1 MSLDGPIRRILANGG
16 GGTAKSASPASSVNA
31 DPCPSPEIF
40 AAYYEHSLDPEE
52 TERYDAHI
60 ASCAT
65 CRATLAGVARAAVGD
80 DVALIAEERG
90 SRWNWRRIGLW
101 LVPAAAAAC
110 VVFLALSLHQ
120 RSSATREQ
128 ASAVAELRS
137 APAPSSEPFPTAPP
151 PPPASASQPSAVPE
165 AAPAPDRKSR
175 EPVAALKMPEMP
187 KRSAPAPVPPALSAS
202 ANAAESADAASAT
215 VEVAPS
221 DAAPA
226 PPQGQRDAR
235 QKSMQSFSANSAMAL
250 AKKPKAAAPPQDAP
264 AKQAK
269 DHLTISAPDSSIT
282 WTIHTNHV
290 QYTENGTPAPVQ
302 DFLPTN
308 SAIAAGSAP
317 GGKTCWLVGSGG
329 AVVRTTDGRNWLAA
343 TPPTSADL
351 TAITAQNARS
361 ATVTTADGKTYST
374 TDGGSTWKSGQ

>member
-1 MSLDGPIRRILANGG
+1 MSLDGPIRRILASG
-16 GGTAKSASPASSVNA
+16 GGTAKSASPVDAG
-31 DPCPSPEIF
+31 PCPSPEIF

-60 ASCAT
+60 ASCAA
-65 CRATLAGVARAAVGD
+65 CRATLAGVARASLGD
-80 DVALIAEERG
+80 NDAIASDEHRV
-90 SRWNWRRIGLW
+90 SRWNWRRVGLW
-101 LVPAAAAAC
+101 LVPAAAATCA
-110 VVFLALSLHQ
+110 VFIGLALHQ
-120 RSSATREQ
+120 RSSATHEQ
-128 ASAVAELRS
+128 SAAVAELRS
-137 APAPSSEPFPTAPP
+137 APAPSSEPLPAPP
-151 PPPASASQPSAVPE
+151 PTIASDAVIAPDSAR
-165 AAPAPDRKSR
+165 ALDRKSR
-175 EPVAALKMPEMP
+175 QPVAALKMPMAP
-187 KRSAPAPVPPALSAS
+187 KPSAPAPVPPLLSAP
-202 ANAAESADAASAT
+202 AIVAGSADAASAT

-221 DAAPA
+221 GAAPA
-226 PPQGQRDAR
+226 PPRAQRDAR
-235 QKSMQSFSANSAMAL
+235 QQSMQSFSANSTMAL
-250 AKKPKAAAPPQDAP
+250 AKKPKAAAPPQASE

-269 DHLTISAPDSSIT
+269 DHLVVTAPDSTIT

-290 QYTENGTPAPVQ
+290 QYTENGTPSPVQ

-361 ATVTTADGKTYST
+361 ATVTSADGKTYST
-374 TDGGSTWKSGQ
+374 TDGGSTWKPGK

>member
-1 MSLDGPIRRILANGG
+1 VMAQEHHISLDGPIRRTLASNGSG
-16 GGTAKSASPASSVNA
+16 AKSASA

-60 ASCAT
+60 ASCAA
-65 CRATLAGVARAAVGD
+65 CRATLAGVARASLGEPK
-80 DVALIAEERG
+80 ALEADQHRE

-110 VVFLALSLHQ
+110 AVFIALTLHQ
-120 RSSATREQ
+120 RSSATHEQ
-128 ASAVAELRS
+128 AAEVAQLRS
-137 APAPSSEPFPTAPP
+137 VPAPSSEPLPAPP
-151 PPPASASQPSAVPE
+151 PSSIASDAAV
-165 AAPAPDRKSR
+165 APDATRAPERKSR
-175 EPVAALKMPEMP
+175 EALPTLKMPMAP
-187 KRSAPAPVPPALSAS
+187 KSAAPAPVPPALSAS
-202 ANAAESADAASAT
+202 TNAAESADAASAT

-226 PPQGQRDAR
+226 PSRAQRDAR
-235 QKSMQSFSANSAMAL
+235 QQSLQSFSAGSAMAL
-250 AKKPKAAAPPQDAP
+250 SKKSKAAAAPQQQP
-264 AKQAK
+264 AK
-269 DHLTISAPDSSIT
+269 DYLTIAAPDSSIT
-282 WTIHTNHV
+282 WTIHANHV

-317 GGKTCWLVGSGG
+317 GGKVCWLVGSGG

-343 TPPTSADL
+343 TPPSSADL
-351 TAITAQNARS
+351 TAITAHDAKS
-361 ATVTTADGKTYST
+361 AAVTSADGKTYST
-374 TDGGSTWKSGQ
+374 TDGGSTWKSGK

>member
-1 MSLDGPIRRILANGG
+1 MSLDGPIRSVLASRD
-16 GGTAKSASPASSVNA
+16 AHAAST

-65 CRATLAGVARAAVGD
+65 CRATLAGVARASLGD
-80 DVALIAEERG
+80 DAAIATDEHRV
-90 SRWNWRRIGLW
+90 SRWKWRRLSLW

-110 VVFLALSLHQ
+110 AVFIAFTVHQ
-120 RSSATREQ
+120 RSTANHEQ
-128 ASAVAELRS
+128 AAAVAELRS
-137 APAPSSEPFPTAPP
+137 APAPSSEPLPAPP
-151 PPPASASQPSAVPE
+151 PPTIASD
-165 AAPAPDRKSR
+165 AAITPDSTRALDRKSR
-175 EPVAALKMPEMP
+175 QPVAALKMPMAP
-187 KRSAPAPVPPALSAS
+187 KPAAPAPAPPLRSAPATV
-202 ANAAESADAASAT
+202 NGNADAASAT
-215 VEVAPS
+215 VEVTPS

-226 PPQGQRDAR
+226 PPRIQRDAR
-235 QKSMQSFSANSAMAL
+235 QQSLQNFSAGSAMAL
-250 AKKPKAAAPPQDAP
+250 SKKAKAAPQQAATP
-264 AKQAK
+264 QAK
-269 DHLTISAPDSSIT
+269 DHLVVKSPDSTIT

-329 AVVRTTDGRNWLAA
+329 AVVRTTDGRSWLAA

-351 TAITAQNARS
+351 TAVTAQNARS
-361 ATVTTADGKTYST
+361 ATVTAADGKTYTT
-374 TDGGSTWKSGQ
+374 TDGGQTWKASQ